1 MSVTNLFILISA
13 ICILTPAQYYKESSL
28 AGFIILILYS
38 LHEIFIVYR
47 ARSSGREE
55 DKEVA
60 ERSLLFDYIMI
71 LLLLRYIY
79 LLITREW

>member
-1 MSVTNLFILISA
+1 MSATNLFILISA
-13 ICILTPAQYYKESSL
+13 ICILTPLQYYKESTL
-28 AGFIILILYS
+28 VGFIILILYS

-71 LLLLRYIY
+71 LLLLRYFY
-79 LLITREW
+79 MFITREW

>member
-1 MSVTNLFILISA
+1 MSATKLFILISA
-13 ICILTPAQYYKESSL
+13 ICILTPLQYYKVSTL
-28 AGFIILILYS
+28 AGFIILILYE

-71 LLLLRYIY
+71 LLLLRYFYIF
-79 LLITREW
+79 ITREW